1 MDFQMG
7 ECSREKAKRPVRNKK
22 INRRAYDD
30 EKRCLKR
37 LFTPEIK
44 RFLKDWLIRRR
55 DNPYPNRD
63 EKKMLAVQTGLTYI
77 QVCNWFANW
86 RRKLKNAGR
95 NPQRKTWGD
104 LIKTYN
110 SQVQGNVEHFSICS
124 EDSIWE
130 EPECTYDDAELQKFE
145 EQFAKTQ
152 LDHNYGQLYN
162 NNNSESQ
169 NQCYFVSSTTEAD
182 QDNPFSQSANKYKN
196 HIMEKYM
203 RDCQSSELSNA
214 EAAESDKNS
223 MIARWLQS
231 AERFRPNE
239 GNYNID
245 WSFNKS
251 LKKKSSKIDC
261 DMLLV
266 HGKEEIDA
274 AEALTSLA
282 NSNNHHTDSLH
293 LYITSLIYLTN
304 LICTST
310 YKLLHC

>member
-1 MDFQMG
+1 MVFILIIGPVTDFPKGFKCLVAQNPKNKMEQRSA
-7 ECSREKAKRPVRNKK
+7 ECSRDRTKRPVRNKRF
-22 INRRAYDD
+22 NRVYGEER
-30 EKRCLKR
+30 RPPKR

-63 EKKMLAVQTGLTYI
+63 EKKVLAVQTGLTYI

-86 RRKLKNAGR
+86 RRKLKNAGKE
-95 NPQRKTWGD
+95 PQRRTWGD

-130 EPECTYDDAELQKFE
+130 EPEGAYTNIELQRFE
-145 EQFAKTQ
+145 EHYAKGQ
-152 LDHNYGQLYN
+152 LDHSYGQLCN
-162 NNNSESQ
+162 NNNNNNNKSD
-169 NQCYFVSSTTEAD
+169 QCYFVSSTTELD

-203 RDCQSSELSNA
+203 RDCQSSGVV
-214 EAAESDKNS
+214 EADKPA
-223 MIARWLQS
+223 MIAKWLQS

-239 GNYNID
+239 GNYID
-245 WSFNKS
+245 WSFNKPQ
-251 LKKKSSKIDC
+251 KKKPAKVETDL
-261 DMLLV
+261 MLV
-266 HGKEEIDA
+266 HGKEELDA

-282 NSNNHHTDSLH
+282 NSNRH
-293 LYITSLIYLTN
+293 
-304 LICTST
+304 
-310 YKLLHC
+310 K